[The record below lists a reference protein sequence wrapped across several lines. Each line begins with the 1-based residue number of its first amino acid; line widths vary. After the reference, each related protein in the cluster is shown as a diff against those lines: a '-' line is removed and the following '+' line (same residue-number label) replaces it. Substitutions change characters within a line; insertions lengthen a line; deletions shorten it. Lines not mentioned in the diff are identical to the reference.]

1 MYIIIYYL
9 CNEFIFLLLPLQIV
23 QTFTNKKNEYSMQT
37 KKILVSAMLML
48 SAIAT
53 SALSKS
59 WTDVDYVGD
68 GMVGHKMDI
77 HVPDDGKATHKVIV
91 LIYGSAW
98 FSNNSKGDAFKAYG
112 TELTNAGF
120 SVVSI
125 NHRASTEAQF
135 PAQINDVKAA
145 IRFIRGNAEKY
156 GFDTSFIGI
165 TGYSSGGHL
174 SSLAGTTNGV
184 KTKKFGKVTVDIEG
198 NLGSYTNESSDV
210 NAVVDWFGPIDM
222 SRMERCETYKDAK
235 SPEAVLLGGPSAENP
250 DLVKAMNPMSYID
263 RKDPMFLVIHG
274 NTDPVVPYCQSEFFS
289 RALADKGRLDAFVT
303 VEKGNH
309 GPITFNAS
317 TFKRMVDFFKKQS
330 ER

>member
-1 MYIIIYYL
+1 M
-9 CNEFIFLLLPLQIV
+9 
-23 QTFTNKKNEYSMQT
+23 KS

-53 SALSKS
+53 PALSKS

-112 TELTNAGF
+112 KELTNAGF

-125 NHRASTEAQF
+125 NHRASTEARF

-174 SSLAGTTNGV
+174 SSLVGTTNGV
-184 KTKKFGKVTVDIEG
+184 KTKKFGKVAIDIEG
-198 NLGSYTNESSDV
+198 NLGNFTNESSDV
-210 NAVVDWFGPIDM
+210 HAVVDWFGPIDM
-222 SRMERCETYKDAK
+222 SRMERCETYKDAS
-235 SPEAVLLGGPSAENP
+235 SPEAVLLGGASAENP

-263 RKDPMFLVIHG
+263 RKDPLFLVIHG
-274 NTDPVVPYCQSEFFS
+274 NADPVVPYCQSEFFS
-289 RALADKGRLDAFVT
+289 RALADKGRLDTFVT

-309 GPITFNAS
+309 GPITFNS
-317 TFKRMVDFFKKQS
+317 NTFKRMVDFFKKQS
-330 ER
+330 EK

>member
-1 MYIIIYYL
+1 M
-9 CNEFIFLLLPLQIV
+9 
-23 QTFTNKKNEYSMQT
+23 KS
-37 KKILVSAMLML
+37 KKILFSAMLML

-53 SALSKS
+53 PALSKS

-77 HVPDDGKATHKVIV
+77 HVPDDGNATHKVIV

-112 TELTNAGF
+112 KELTNAGF

-125 NHRASTEAQF
+125 NHRASTEAHF

-174 SSLAGTTNGV
+174 SSLVGTTNGV
-184 KTKKFGKVTVDIEG
+184 KTKKFGKVAVDIEG
-198 NLGSYTNESSDV
+198 NLGNFANESSDV
-210 NAVVDWFGPIDM
+210 HAVVDWFGPIDM
-222 SRMERCETYKDAK
+222 SRMERCETYKDAN
-235 SPEAVLLGGPSAENP
+235 SPEAVLLGGASAENP

-263 RKDPMFLVIHG
+263 RKDPLFLVIHG
-274 NTDPVVPYCQSEFFS
+274 NADPVVPYCQSEFFS
-289 RALADKGRLDAFVT
+289 RALADKGRLDTFVT

-309 GPITFNAS
+309 GPITFNS
-317 TFKRMVDFFKKQS
+317 NTFKRMVDFFKKQS
-330 ER
+330 EK

>member
-1 MYIIIYYL
+1 M
-9 CNEFIFLLLPLQIV
+9 
-23 QTFTNKKNEYSMQT
+23 KS

-48 SAIAT
+48 SAIAIP
-53 SALSKS
+53 ALSKS

-77 HVPDDGKATHKVIV
+77 HVPDDGNATHKVIV

-112 TELTNAGF
+112 KELTNAGC

-125 NHRASTEAQF
+125 NHRASTEARF

-174 SSLAGTTNGV
+174 SSLVGTTNGV
-184 KTKKFGKVTVDIEG
+184 KTKKFGKVAVDIEG
-198 NLGSYTNESSDV
+198 NLGNFTNESSDV
-210 NAVVDWFGPIDM
+210 HAVVDWFGPIDM
-222 SRMERCETYKDAK
+222 SRMERCETYKDAN
-235 SPEAVLLGGPSAENP
+235 SPEAVLLGGASAENP

-263 RKDPMFLVIHG
+263 RKDPLFLVIHG
-274 NTDPVVPYCQSEFFS
+274 NADPVVPYCQSEFFS
-289 RALADKGRLDAFVT
+289 RALADKGRLDTFVT

-309 GPITFNAS
+309 GPITFNS
-317 TFKRMVDFFKKQS
+317 NTFKRMVDFFKKQS
-330 ER
+330 EK